1 MLDVLNQSLG
11 SALSFDE
18 PMSRHTSFR
27 IGGPADALFV
37 PRDIGELKKALKLA
51 EELGIPVTVIGNGS
65 NLLVRDGG
73 IRGLVIKL
81 SGTLD
86 YVHVLGTDL
95 RAGSGVLL
103 STLAHVAVEAGLKGL
118 EFAAGIPGTLGG
130 ALSMNAGAYDG
141 EMKDVVS
148 AVRALTP
155 AGDEVELRGK
165 ELEFGYRHSA
175 LKARELVAV
184 EATLALAPGDK
195 EASLARIDELNRLRR
210 EKQPIALPS
219 AGSVFKRPPGHF
231 AGRLIEQAGLKG
243 CRIGDAEVSTLH
255 AGFIVNV
262 GKATAR
268 DVLDLIFHVQAKVRE
283 QSGVTLEP
291 EVRIIGEDMP
301 QTVR

>member
-1 MLDVLNQSLG
+1 MLDRLNQSLG
-11 SALSFDE
+11 GALSFDE
-18 PMSRHTSFR
+18 PMNRHTSFR

-37 PRDIGELKKALKLA
+37 PRDANWLKKALKSA
-51 EELGIPVTVIGNGS
+51 QELGIPVTVIGNGS

-95 RAGSGVLL
+95 RAGCGVLL
-103 STLAHVAVEAGLKGL
+103 STLSHVAVEAGLKGL

-148 AVRALTP
+148 AVRALTL
-155 AGDEVELRGK
+155 AGDEVELRGE
-165 ELEFGYRHSA
+165 ELAFGYRHSA
-175 LKARELVAV
+175 LKARDLVAV
-184 EATLALAPGDK
+184 EATLALTPGDK
-195 EASLARIDELNRLRR
+195 EVSLARIAELNRLRR

-262 GKATAR
+262 GNATAR
-268 DVLDLIFHVQAKVRE
+268 DVLDLIFHVQSKVRE

-291 EVRIIGEDMP
+291 EVRIVGEDMHL
-301 QTVR
+301 

>member
-1 MLDVLNQSLG
+1 MLDKLNRILG
-11 SALSFDE
+11 NTLSFDE
-18 PMSRHTSFR
+18 PMNRHTSFR
-27 IGGPADALFV
+27 IGGPADALLV
-37 PRDIGELKKALKLA
+37 PRDANWLKKALKSA
-51 EELGIPVTVIGNGS
+51 QELGIPVTVVGNGS

-95 RAGSGVLL
+95 RAGCGVLL
-103 STLAHVAVEAGLKGL
+103 STLSHVAVEAGLKGL

-148 AVRALTP
+148 AVRALTL
-155 AGDEVELRGK
+155 AGEEVELCGE
-165 ELEFGYRHSA
+165 ELAFGYRHSA
-175 LKARELVAV
+175 LKARDLVAI
-184 EATLALAPGDK
+184 EATLALTPGDK
-195 EASLARIDELNRLRR
+195 EASLARIAELNRLRR

-262 GKATAR
+262 GNATAR
-268 DVLDLIFHVQAKVRE
+268 DVLDLIGHVQSKVRE

-291 EVRIIGEDMP
+291 EVRIVGEDMHL
-301 QTVR
+301 